1 MQTKY
6 SLTTLLNNML
16 KLQNNG
22 YQIITKLSDVVSS
35 NADTV
40 EVDVM
45 DGNGVIQK
53 VYVPSYGALKNQL
66 VRMEQDIK
74 SLSGVGD
81 TTSSIQLSDGTFRK
95 ILVSSLQKEAADI
108 KQMPAPTTFNKREN
122 WFFESFMN
130 PLLYVSFNL
139 SNQIKYETEKIEVA
153 RYILNLDS
161 AEKVRIFN
169 DRFSGKSD
177 IVYQDFVQVLLD
189 NGITYFL
196 DREMIDMPARTL
208 RYFGDFTVTNVFD
221 DTLTSTVNNATV
233 QKRVLRVQLDKLSYN
248 DNQSRYLGT
257 SSLKIG
263 DSLVVNSQRQ
273 NTRYRILDVEAST
286 RTVSVE
292 LVEGF
297 DAIKIGK
304 NVLSFYG
311 EEKAEV
317 NAEVNIGFNEYCVI
331 FVKPIDP
338 DSRIQSVNWSPGVGL
353 YTNNLKIVDPSNG
366 STTSLA
372 TFYQNEVVDFGA
384 FLYSSVKDKTPP
396 SIFGIVPD
404 APVLNPANFEVL
416 QINEHLTSSGSLS
429 NLQKLQADKLRVQ
442 SQVSASDKAISEIRT
457 KIQTTRYSS
466 QKLQDTDNNQLSKLI
481 DERGRQSSLYASIID
496 DINKI
501 AASESVENLTPK
513 YRLRGFFPIP
523 DAKTSDRTKPQEV
536 VQFIIQYRYVKKD
549 GSANQPQQIG
559 FVDNDGQQR
568 RGTFASWVEYKSEIR
583 ARQIDPA
590 TGIANWAVDDVENA
604 DVVNINQIDIPIQQG
619 EGVEFRIKSLSEAGW
634 PVTPLE
640 STWSEIVK
648 VDFPAKFESIPD
660 ANSIVEQAKKEQIKV
675 ELQAELVVM
684 SLDKVSNYTISQ
696 NGDFYTTDAV
706 HVASGFLTPENN
718 IINLFDK
725 LTAMDS
731 ELANIRALIA
741 NAKGSISIRI
751 VDDQG
756 QEYTVENNSTIRIFA
771 GNYRDQVSSL
781 PIKKGVII
789 TKNYFI
795 KISNDAA
802 SVLEL
807 YSRFYGS
814 KYTKINSSWAS
825 GTNYNLNDTDYNRLR
840 RYDFVPLGLSNPDS
854 NDIATYGFIRTTPQ
868 QSSQVTGQFINSR
881 YTSVDGT
888 RNLYSNTAAGA
899 TYGIQNSRQYI
910 VGSTFTGST
919 ANTLSEIEYL
929 ATVNLLTSYTGPSS
943 SSDFIWRGG
952 VSPTNVIPAGSTF
965 VTNTFNSQIFIHTD
979 HPDIPSWIT
988 EGAGATTTI
997 STVVSGYVRNSI
1009 LSNISKGST
1018 GSNIQTG
1025 LFFRNT
1031 GATSDSYGK
1040 IGFSS
1045 SDQFLIGPASVGAY
1059 LFVNPNSHTDLIVN
1073 GSDAI
1078 SYKDVQFGNA
1088 NALTIPITFQYR
1100 MTDYFG
1106 TGSAGLG
1113 NIAGLQSSNSS
1124 TNLEYTKTIG
1134 IDVYVNPLD
1143 KERFSFDLEVT
1154 ARYYSKSLITK
1165 DIPVRTFEAA
1175 LDDLSKTIK
1184 VVTPRTSRDTIV
1196 RNGGRRGGGGG
1207 CPDPMTPIN
1216 ITEELAVL
1224 AGSLS
1229 VGDTVYTMHETTKE
1243 FGFFKIM
1250 EATPIVE
1257 EKLKISFTDGTD
1269 ITVSDSH
1276 KFLMANDEWKR
1287 SYALTVGESIKGYI
1301 EDRTIS
1307 NIESIGT
1314 GTVIKFEIEDAH
1326 TYISNGLISHNKVA
1340 INQSF
1345 E

>member
-1 MQTKY
+1 MNTKY

-81 TTSSIQLSDGTFRK
+81 TSSSIQLSDGTFRK

-108 KQMPAPTTFNKREN
+108 QQMPAPTTFNKREN

-139 SNQIKYETEKIEVA
+139 TNQIKYETEKIEVA
-153 RYILNLDS
+153 RYILNLDTT
-161 AEKVRIFN
+161 EKVRIFN
-169 DRFSGKSD
+169 DRFSGKSN
-177 IVYQDFVQVLLD
+177 IVFQDFVQILLD
-189 NGITYFL
+189 NGISYFL
-196 DREMIDMPARTL
+196 DKDMIDMPARTL
-208 RYFGDFTVTNVFD
+208 RYSGNFTVTNVFD
-221 DTLTSTVNNATV
+221 DTVTSTINNANV
-233 QKRVLRVQLDKLSYN
+233 QKRVLRVQLDKLVYN
-248 DNQSRYLGT
+248 DNQSKYLGT

-263 DSLVVNSQRQ
+263 DSLVVNSERQ
-273 NTRYRILDVEAST
+273 NTRYQIVGVEAST
-286 RTVSVE
+286 RTVSVQ

-304 NVLSFYG
+304 DVLSFYG

-331 FVKPIDP
+331 FVKPVDP
-338 DSRIQSVNWSPGVGL
+338 DSRIQSINWSPGVGL
-353 YTNNLKIVDPSNG
+353 YTNNLKIIDPNNG
-366 STTSLA
+366 AATSLS

-404 APVLNPANFEVL
+404 APILNAANFEVL
-416 QINEHLTSSGSLS
+416 QVNEHLTTSGSLS

-442 SQVSASDKAISEIRT
+442 SQVSASDKAISELRT

-523 DAKTSDRTKPQEV
+523 AAKTSDRTKPQEV
-536 VQFIIQYRYVKKD
+536 VQFAIQYRYVKKD
-549 GSANQPQQIG
+549 GSANQPQQIA
-559 FVDNDGQQR
+559 FLDNDGQQR
-568 RGTFASWVEYKSEIR
+568 RGTFSSWNEYKSEIR
-583 ARQIDPA
+583 TRKIDPA
-590 TGIANWAVDDVENA
+590 TGVAYWAVDDVENA

-619 EGVEFRIKSLSEAGW
+619 EGVEFRVKSLSEAGW

-640 STWSEIVK
+640 SVWSDIIK
-648 VDFPAKFESIPD
+648 IDFPAKFESIPD
-660 ANSIVEQAKKEQIKV
+660 ANAIVEQAKKEQIKV

-684 SLDKVSNYTISQ
+684 SLDKVSDYTISQ
-696 NGDFYTTDAV
+696 SGKFYTTDAV

-725 LTAMDS
+725 LTSMDA

-741 NAKGSISIRI
+741 NAKGSISVRI

-756 QEYTVENNSTIRIFA
+756 QEYTVENNSTIRIFS
-771 GNYRDQVSSL
+771 GNYRDQVASL

-814 KYTKINSSWAS
+814 RYSKINASWAS
-825 GTNYNLNDTDYNRLR
+825 GTNYNLNDTDYNKLR
-840 RYDFVPLGLSNPDS
+840 RYDFVPLGLSNPDTT
-854 NDIATYGFIRTTPQ
+854 DIATYGFIRTTPQ
-868 QSSQVTGQFINSR
+868 QSSQVNGQFINSR

-888 RNLYSNTAAGA
+888 RNLYSSVAAGS
-899 TYGIQNSRQYI
+899 TYGIQNSMQYVSTNPVY
-910 VGSTFTGST
+910 VGAT
-919 ANTLSEIEYL
+919 ANDILDIEYQ
-929 ATVNLLTSYTGPSS
+929 ANPGYFVGYAGTPST
-943 SSDFIWRGG
+943 SDFIWRGG
-952 VSPTNVIPAGSTF
+952 AFATNVIPAGSTF
-965 VTNTFNSQIFIHTD
+965 VTNSLNTQVFIHSD
-979 HPDIPSWIT
+979 HPDIPAWIT
-988 EGAGATTTI
+988 EGVG
-997 STVVSGYVRNSI
+997 STAAINTLVSGYVRNSI
-1009 LSNISKGST
+1009 LANVPKGSS
-1018 GSNIQTG
+1018 GSNLQTG
-1025 LFFRNT
+1025 LFFKNS
-1031 GATSDSYGK
+1031 GATSDIYGK

-1045 SDQFLIGPASVGAY
+1045 HDQYLIGPASVGAY
-1059 LFVNPNSHTDLIVN
+1059 LFINPNSHSDLVVN

-1078 SYKDVQFGNA
+1078 SLKDVQFGNA
-1088 NALTIPITFQYR
+1088 NALTIPVTFQYR
-1100 MTDYFG
+1100 MTDYYG
-1106 TGSAGLG
+1106 LGSAGLG
-1113 NIAGLQSSNSS
+1113 NIAGLPSSNSS

-1134 IDVYVNPLD
+1134 IDIFANPLEKD
-1143 KERFSFDLEVT
+1143 RFSFDLEVT

-1165 DIPVRTFEAA
+1165 DIPVRSFEAA

-1184 VVTPRTSRDTIV
+1184 VVTPRTSRDTII
-1196 RNGGRRGGGGG
+1196 RTGGSRGGGG
-1207 CPDPMTPIN
+1207 CPDPLTPIN

-1224 AGSLS
+1224 AGNLN

-1243 FGFFKIM
+1243 FGFFKVL
-1250 EATPIVE
+1250 EATPITE
-1257 EKLKISFTDGTD
+1257 EKLRISFTDETE
-1269 ITVSDSH
+1269 IIVSDSH

-1287 SYALTVGESIKGYI
+1287 SYSLVEGDSIKGYV
-1301 EDRTIS
+1301 EDKTIA
-1307 NIESIGT
+1307 NIESIGV

-1326 TYISNGLISHNKVA
+1326 TYISNGLISHNKIA
-1340 INQSF
+1340 PNLGF
-1345 E
+1345 N